1 MEDKVKELLERVREG
16 AFVAADCA
24 ADTARVAKRKAGQ
37 MADIAKLNVQLFEVN
52 SDFGETLRQLGQ
64 VVYDTHLGKDTGTDT
79 VESLLA
85 KADSQQEKIREVKGR
100 IADLRQTKACP
111 VCAAPCGK
119 DDHFCHKCGAALD

>member
-1 MEDKVKELLERVREG
+1 MEDKVKELLERVRDR

-52 SDFGETLRQLGQ
+52 SDFSETLRQLGH
-64 VVYDTHLGKDTGTDT
+64 VVYDAHLGKDTGADA
-79 VESLLA
+79 VETLLS

-100 IADLRQTKACP
+100 IADLRLTKTCP
-111 VCAAPCGK
+111 A
-119 DDHFCHKCGAALD
+119 CGAACGKEDEFCRKCGVGL

>member
-1 MEDKVKELLERVREG
+1 MEDKVKELLERVRDG

-64 VVYDTHLGKDTGTDT
+64 VVYDTHLGKDTGADT
-79 VESLLA
+79 VESLLV
-85 KADSQQEKIREVKGR
+85 KADEQQAKIGEIKGR
-100 IADLRQTKACP
+100 ISDLRLTKTCP
-111 VCAAPCGK
+111 A
-119 DDHFCHKCGAALD
+119 CGAACGKEDGFCRKCGIGL